1 MGVSP
6 VSVRAGG
13 WENKRCAE
21 RSGARATVTTKRGE
35 RAGAPQVRALRNILN
50 MEAANGF
57 ADRAVAG
64 GLDRF
69 LETLRGQAEADPAL
83 RSLDERGLL
92 SVAYAE
98 LGTAQRERWANE
110 VHRFLGDARPAA
122 RAPERPAP
130 PPEPAAPPVR
140 DPLDAPLVALRTVN
154 RTQAAAIRRMLIRRR
169 MLTTPDPTV
178 RDLVYLFPM
187 RHVDRRERTAVA
199 KLRAG
204 EEQTIEAVLWEAY
217 EVRLGRGGRIRAT
230 QAVVGDDTGN
240 LRVIWWGNP
249 WIAQQLRKAIAAT
262 AQTPSGVPRI
272 VLSGKVSIFQ
282 GNRQMESPE
291 WELIGSANA
300 SGLHTAGLVPFYPT
314 AAITNKRR
322 IPPRRMREIVR
333 EALDS
338 TKNSG
343 LRLRIPDPLPD
354 AVREDTGLLPLP
366 EAIDQYHYPASED
379 AKEQARRRLA
389 FDEFLAIQL
398 KVGMERNYTSSQE
411 GIVLPAFP
419 PVVESFIASLPFEL
433 TAGQRTALDEAMRD
447 VSSGGRPMNRV
458 LQGDVGSGKTVVGVA
473 LLLDAVAGGYQGAMM
488 APTEVL
494 AEQHFLNVRRLLGGP
509 EHSLENPDWFSAAL
523 EGRDEPVTV
532 ALLTGSTR
540 AAPRREI
547 LRMAADGSLDLL
559 IGTHALI
566 QEQVA
571 LPKLALAVGDEQHR
585 FGVLQREALRGKS
598 AVGEPHL
605 LLMSA
610 TPIPRTLALTLYG
623 GLEISTMRELPAGR
637 QEIVTHSVPLARAAD
652 AENYLLTQ
660 VRAGRQCFVVYPRI
674 DDADD
679 RYGGVDDD
687 DDAAGDEANENSDVV
702 PESAALPPLTAVAE
716 YERLRSTSLADARVG
731 LLHGR
736 MPLTE
741 KQAVMDAFRAGEI
754 DVLVSTPVIEVGI
767 DVPNATVMMV
777 QSPSR
782 FGLAQLH
789 QLRGR
794 VGRGAHRSY
803 CFLVSESE
811 GETFQRL
818 SEARQRRVAN
828 GDDWREVEQWFRSA
842 LAQAETSRERLN
854 VLVRTNDG
862 FEIAEE
868 DLKMRKRGDTFGT
881 RQSGIARD
889 LMMGDL
895 TDHDLI
901 DAAKE
906 HAGRILA
913 ADPELGTLPGLR
925 AAVDR
930 LTAAVTDEMA

>member
-1 MGVSP
+1 M
-6 VSVRAGG
+6 
-13 WENKRCAE
+13 
-21 RSGARATVTTKRGE
+21 TTKRGG
-35 RAGAPQVRALRNILN
+35 RAGSSQVRALRNILD

-57 ADRAVAG
+57 ANKAVAG
-64 GLDRF
+64 GFDRF
-69 LETLRGQAEADPAL
+69 LETLRGQAPADSAL

-98 LGTAQRERWANE
+98 LDAARRERWADE
-110 VHRFLGDARPAA
+110 VRRFLGDAQPASRPAK
-122 RAPERPAP
+122 RPAP
-130 PPEPAAPPVR
+130 PPEPAVAPPPR
-140 DPLDAPLVALRTVN
+140 NPLDVPLSALRSVN

-169 MLTTPDPTV
+169 MLTSPEPTV
-178 RDLVYLFPM
+178 RDLLYLFPQ
-187 RHVDRRERTAVA
+187 RHADRRERTAVA

-230 QAVVGDDTGN
+230 EAVVGDDTGN
-240 LRVIWWGNP
+240 IRVIWWGNP

-262 AQTPSGVPRI
+262 GHTPSGVPRI
-272 VLSGKVSIFQ
+272 VLSGKVTLFK
-282 GNRQMESPE
+282 GKKQMESPE
-291 WELIGSANA
+291 WELAGSGNA
-300 SGLHTAGLVPFYPT
+300 SGLHTAGFVPFYPT
-314 AAITNKRR
+314 PAISATKR
-322 IPPRRMREIVR
+322 IPPRKMREIVR
-333 EALDS
+333 TALDS
-338 TKNSG
+338 TKNGGGS
-343 LRLRIPDPLPD
+343 LRIPDPLPD
-354 AVREDTGLLPLP
+354 AVREDVGLLPLA
-366 EAIDQYHYPASED
+366 EAVEQAHYPASED

-398 KVGMERNYTSSQE
+398 RVGMERNYTSSRD

-419 PVVESFIASLPFEL
+419 PVVESFIASLPFDL
-433 TAGQRTALDEAMRD
+433 TRGQRDALEEAMRD
-447 VSSGGRPMNRV
+447 VSSGSRPMSRL
-458 LQGDVGSGKTVVGVA
+458 LQGDVGSGKTVVAVA
-473 LLLDAVAGGYQGAMM
+473 MLLAAVAGGYQGAMM

-494 AEQHFLNVRRLLGGP
+494 AQQHFLNVRRLLSGP

-523 EGRDEPVTV
+523 DDRDEPVTV

-540 AAPRREI
+540 APARREI
-547 LRMAADGSLDLL
+547 LRMAEDGSLDLL

-566 QEQVA
+566 QQQVA
-571 LPKLALAVGDEQHR
+571 LPNLALAVGDEQHR

-637 QEIVTHSVPLARAAD
+637 QEILTRSVDLARAAD
-652 AENYLLTQ
+652 AEHYLLAQ
-660 VRAGRQCFVVYPRI
+660 VREGRQCFVVYPRI

-679 RYGGVDDD
+679 RYSGDDD
-687 DDAAGDEANENSDVV
+687 DDATDEDSDLI

-716 YERLRSTSLADARVG
+716 YERLRSTTLADARVG

-736 MPLTE
+736 MPLPE

-777 QSPSR
+777 QSPTR

-811 GETFQRL
+811 DETFQRL

-828 GDDWREVEQWFRSA
+828 GDDWREVEQWFRAA
-842 LAQAETSRERLN
+842 LAQAESSRERLK

-862 FEIAEE
+862 FEIAEA
-868 DLKMRKRGDTFGT
+868 DLEMRSQGDFFGT
-881 RQSGIARD
+881 RQSGVAPVRMARPSDRD
-889 LMMGDL
+889 LL
-895 TDHDLI
+895 
-901 DAAKE
+901 DASRE
-906 HAGRILA
+906 HAGRILD
-913 ADPELGTLPGLR
+913 ADPELRTLSGLR
-925 AAVDR
+925 DAVDR

>member
-1 MGVSP
+1 M
-6 VSVRAGG
+6 
-13 WENKRCAE
+13 
-21 RSGARATVTTKRGE
+21 TTKRSE
-35 RAGAPQVRALRNILN
+35 RAAASQVRALRNILT

-57 ADRAVAG
+57 PDKAVAG

-69 LETLRGQAEADPAL
+69 LETLRGQAGADPAL
-83 RSLDERGLL
+83 KSLDERGLL

-98 LGTAQRERWANE
+98 LDAARRERWADE
-110 VHRFLGDARPAA
+110 ARRFLGDRPTPRSTGRPA
-122 RAPERPAP
+122 R
-130 PPEPAAPPVR
+130 PPEPPPAQPAGN
-140 DPLDAPLVALRTVN
+140 PLDVPLNALRSVN
-154 RTQAAAIRRMLIRRR
+154 RTQAAAIKRMLIRRR

-178 RDLVYLFPM
+178 RDLLYLFPL
-187 RHVDRRERTAVA
+187 RHVDRRERTSVG
-199 KLRAG
+199 KLRVG
-204 EEQTIEAVLWEAY
+204 EEQTIEAVLWDAY

-230 QAVVGDDTGN
+230 EAVVGDDTGN
-240 LRVIWWGNP
+240 IRVIWWGNP
-249 WIAQQLRKAIAAT
+249 WIAQQLKKAIAAT
-262 AQTPSGVPRI
+262 AHTPNGVPRI
-272 VLSGKVSIFQ
+272 VLSGKVTLFK
-282 GNRQMESPE
+282 GKRQMESPE
-291 WELIGSANA
+291 WELQGSATA

-314 AAITNKRR
+314 AATAKNKR

-338 TKNSG
+338 TRNG
-343 LRLRIPDPLPD
+343 GDRLGIPDPLPD
-354 AVREDTGLLPLP
+354 AVREDVGLLPLGDAV
-366 EAIDQYHYPASED
+366 EQAHYPASED
-379 AKEQARRRLA
+379 EKEQARRRLA

-398 KVGMERNYTSSQE
+398 RVGMERNYTSSQE
-411 GIVLPAFP
+411 GIVLPSFP
-419 PVVESFIASLPFEL
+419 PMVEAFIASLPFEL
-433 TAGQRTALDEAMRD
+433 TQGQRDALDEAMQD
-447 VSSGGRPMNRV
+447 VSTGGRPMSRL
-458 LQGDVGSGKTVVGVA
+458 LQGDVGSGKTVVAVA
-473 LLLDAVAGGYQGAMM
+473 MLLAAVAGGYQGAMM

-494 AEQHFLNVRRLLGGP
+494 ADQHFLNVRRLLSG
-509 EHSLENPDWFSAAL
+509 EQHSLENPDWFAATL
-523 EGRDEPVTV
+523 EGREEPVTV

-540 AAPRREI
+540 AQPRREI
-547 LRMAADGSLDLL
+547 LRMAEEGSLDLL

-566 QEQVA
+566 QQQVA
-571 LPKLALAVGDEQHR
+571 LPNLALAVGDEQHR

-598 AVGEPHL
+598 TVGEPHL

-637 QEIVTHSVPLARAAD
+637 QEILTRSVELARTAD

-660 VRAGRQCFVVYPRI
+660 VREGRQCFIVYPRI

-679 RYGGVDDD
+679 RYSGVDDD
-687 DDAAGDEANENSDVV
+687 DDATDEDSDLI

-716 YERLRSTSLADARVG
+716 YERLRSTTLAGVRVG

-736 MPLTE
+736 MPLPE
-741 KQAVMDAFRAGEI
+741 KQAVMDAFRAGDV

-777 QSPSR
+777 QSPTR

-811 GETFQRL
+811 DETFQRL
-818 SEARQRRVAN
+818 SEVRQRRVAN

-842 LAQAETSRERLN
+842 LAQAETSRARLG

-862 FEIAEE
+862 FEIAEA
-868 DLKMRKRGDTFGT
+868 DLEMRSQGDFFGT
-881 RQSGIARD
+881 RQSGVAPVRMARPSDRD
-889 LMMGDL
+889 LL
-895 TDHDLI
+895 
-901 DAAKE
+901 DASRE
-906 HAGRILA
+906 HAGRILE
-913 ADPELGTLPGLR
+913 ADPELNTLSGLR

>member
-1 MGVSP
+1 M
-6 VSVRAGG
+6 
-13 WENKRCAE
+13 
-21 RSGARATVTTKRGE
+21 
-35 RAGAPQVRALRNILN
+35 RALRNILD

-57 ADRAVAG
+57 PDKAVTG

-69 LETLRGQAEADPAL
+69 LETLRGQAGADPAL
-83 RSLDERGLL
+83 RTLDERGLL

-98 LGTAQRERWANE
+98 LDPARRERWAGE
-110 VHRFLGDARPAA
+110 VRRFLGDTKPVT
-122 RAPERPAP
+122 RAPRRPAP
-130 PPEPAAPPVR
+130 PGPPPAAPPDR
-140 DPLDAPLVALRTVN
+140 DPLDVPLSALRSVN

-169 MLTTPDPTV
+169 MLTHPGETTV
-178 RDLVYLFPM
+178 GDLLYLFPL
-187 RHVDRRERTAVA
+187 RHADRRERTAVA
-199 KLRAG
+199 RLRVG
-204 EEQTIEAVLWEAY
+204 EEQTIEAALWEAY

-240 LRVIWWGNP
+240 IRVLWWGNP

-262 AQTPSGVPRI
+262 AHTPSGVPRV
-272 VLSGKVSIFQ
+272 VLSGKVTVFQ
-282 GNRQMESPE
+282 GKKQMESPE
-291 WELIGSANA
+291 WELAGSGNA

-314 AAITNKRR
+314 AATAKNKR

-338 TKNSG
+338 TKNGGSG
-343 LRLRIPDPLPD
+343 LRIPDPLPD
-354 AVREDTGLLPLP
+354 AVREDVGLRTLA
-366 EAIDQYHYPASED
+366 EAIEQAHYPGSED

-398 KVGMERNYTSSQE
+398 RVGMERNYTSSRE

-419 PVVESFIASLPFEL
+419 PMVESFIAALPFTL
-433 TAGQRTALDEAMRD
+433 TQGQRDALDEAMQD
-447 VSSGGRPMNRV
+447 VSSGGRPMSRL
-458 LQGDVGSGKTVVGVA
+458 LQGDVGSGKTVVAVA
-473 LLLDAVAGGYQGAMM
+473 MLLSAVAGGYQGAMM

-494 AEQHFLNVRRLLGGP
+494 AEQHFLNVRRLLGGQA
-509 EHSLENPDWFSAAL
+509 HSLENPDWFSAVL
-523 EGRDEPVTV
+523 ESRDEPVTV

-540 AAPRREI
+540 APARREI
-547 LRMAADGSLDLL
+547 LRMAEEGTLDLL

-566 QEQVA
+566 QQQVA
-571 LPKLALAVGDEQHR
+571 LPNLALAVGDEQHR

-598 AVGEPHL
+598 TVGEPHL

-623 GLEISTMRELPAGR
+623 GLEVSTMRELPAGR
-637 QEIVTHSVPLARAAD
+637 QEILTRSVDLARAAD
-652 AENYLLTQ
+652 AEHYLLEQ
-660 VRAGRQCFVVYPRI
+660 VREGRQCFVVYPRI

-679 RYGGVDDD
+679 RYAGVDEDD
-687 DDAAGDEANENSDVV
+687 DGADEESDLI

-716 YERLRSTSLADARVG
+716 YERLRSTTLADARVG

-736 MPLTE
+736 MPLPE

-767 DVPNATVMMV
+767 DVPNATVMTV
-777 QSPSR
+777 QSPAR

-811 GETFQRL
+811 DETFQRL
-818 SEARQRRVAN
+818 SDARQRRVAN
-828 GDDWREVEQWFRSA
+828 GDDWRDVEQWFRAA
-842 LAQAETSRERLN
+842 LAQAEKSRNRLK
-854 VLVRTNDG
+854 VLVDTNDG
-862 FEIAEE
+862 FEIAEA
-868 DLKMRKRGDTFGT
+868 DYRMRGRGDFFGT
-881 RQSGIARD
+881 RQSGVAGDNLDDLDLLEAAR
-889 LMMGDL
+889 
-895 TDHDLI
+895 
-901 DAAKE
+901 E
-906 HAGRILA
+906 HAGHILD
-913 ADPELGTLPGLR
+913 ADPDLDTLTGLR

>member
-1 MGVSP
+1 M
-6 VSVRAGG
+6 
-13 WENKRCAE
+13 
-21 RSGARATVTTKRGE
+21 
-35 RAGAPQVRALRNILN
+35 RALRNILDIEA
-50 MEAANGF
+50 EAANGF
-57 ADRAVAG
+57 ANKAVAG

-69 LETLRGQAEADPAL
+69 LETLRGQANADPAL

-98 LGTAQRERWANE
+98 FDAARRERWADE
-110 VHRFLGDARPAA
+110 VRRFLGD
-122 RAPERPAP
+122 RPAP
-130 PPEPAAPPVR
+130 RPAKRAAPTPEPRSAPPPQ
-140 DPLDAPLVALRTVN
+140 DPLDVPLSALRSVN

-169 MLTTPDPTV
+169 MLTHPGEPTV
-178 RDLVYLFPM
+178 GDLLYLFPL
-187 RHVDRRERTAVA
+187 RHVDRRERTSVA
-199 KLRAG
+199 RLRVG
-204 EEQTIEAVLWEAY
+204 EEQTIEAVLWDAY

-230 QAVVGDDTGN
+230 EAVVGDDTGN
-240 LRVIWWGNP
+240 IRVIWWGNP
-249 WIAQQLRKAIAAT
+249 WIAQQLRKAIAAI
-262 AQTPSGVPRI
+262 AHTPSGVPRI
-272 VLSGKVSIFQ
+272 VLSGKVTLFK
-282 GNRQMESPE
+282 GKKQMESPE
-291 WELIGSANA
+291 WELQGSGAA
-300 SGLHTAGLVPFYPT
+300 PGLHTAGLVPFYSSAPT
-314 AAITNKRR
+314 TKGKR

-333 EALDS
+333 AALDS
-338 TKNSG
+338 TKNGGES
-343 LRLRIPDPLPD
+343 LRIPDPVPD
-354 AVREDTGLLPLP
+354 AVREDMGLLVLA
-366 EAIDQYHYPASED
+366 EAIEQTHYPDSED

-398 KVGMERNYTSSQE
+398 RVGMERNYTSTQE
-411 GIVLPAFP
+411 GIVLPSFP
-419 PVVESFIASLPFEL
+419 PMVRSFVASLPFEL
-433 TAGQRTALDEAMRD
+433 TQGQRDALDEAMQD
-447 VSSGGRPMNRV
+447 VSSGGRPMSRL
-458 LQGDVGSGKTVVGVA
+458 LQGDVGSGKTVVAVA
-473 LLLDAVAGGYQGAMM
+473 MLLDAVAGGYQGAMM

-494 AEQHFLNVRRLLGGP
+494 AEQHFLNVRRLLSGP
-509 EHSLENPDWFSAAL
+509 EHSLENPDWFSAVL

-540 AAPRREI
+540 AAPRREV
-547 LRMAADGSLDLL
+547 LRMAEEGTLDLL

-566 QEQVA
+566 QNQVA
-571 LPKLALAVGDEQHR
+571 LPNLALAVGDEQHR

-623 GLEISTMRELPAGR
+623 GLEVSTMRELPAGR
-637 QEIVTHSVPLARAAD
+637 QEILTRSVDLSRARD

-660 VRAGRQCFVVYPRI
+660 VREGRQCFIVYPRI
-674 DDADD
+674 DDSDD
-679 RYGGVDDD
+679 RYSGVDDD
-687 DDAAGDEANENSDVV
+687 DDATDEDSDLI
-702 PESAALPPLTAVAE
+702 PESVALPPLTAVAE
-716 YERLRSTSLADARVG
+716 YERLRSTTLVDARVG

-736 MPLTE
+736 MPLPE

-777 QSPSR
+777 QSPTR

-811 GETFQRL
+811 DETFQRL
-818 SEARQRRVAN
+818 GEVRQRRVAN

-842 LAQAETSRERLN
+842 LAQAESSRERLD

-862 FEIAEE
+862 FEIAEA
-868 DLKMRKRGDTFGT
+868 DLEMRSQGDFFGT
-881 RQSGIARD
+881 RQSGVAPVRMARPSDRD
-889 LMMGDL
+889 LL
-895 TDHDLI
+895 
-901 DAAKE
+901 DASRE
-906 HAGRILA
+906 HAGRILD
-913 ADPELGTLPGLR
+913 ADPELSALPGLR

>member
-1 MGVSP
+1 MRVLL
-6 VSVRAGG
+6 
-13 WENKRCAE
+13 
-21 RSGARATVTTKRGE
+21 TTKRGG
-35 RAGAPQVRALRNILN
+35 RAGSSLVRALRNILD
-50 MEAANGF
+50 MEASNGF

-69 LETLRGQAEADPAL
+69 LETLRGQATTDPAL

-92 SVAYAE
+92 SVVYAE
-98 LGTAQRERWANE
+98 FDAARRERWADE
-110 VHRFLGDARPAA
+110 ARRFLGGARPAA
-122 RAPERPAP
+122 RAPRRPAP
-130 PPEPAAPPVR
+130 PPEPAAPPAR
-140 DPLDAPLVALRTVN
+140 DPLDVPLSALRSVN
-154 RTQAAAIRRMLIRRR
+154 RTQADAIRKMLVRRG
-169 MLTTPDPTV
+169 MLTHIGEPTV
-178 RDLVYLFPM
+178 RDLLYLFPL

-199 KLRAG
+199 GLRVG
-204 EEQTIEAVLWEAY
+204 EEQTVEAVLWEAY

-230 QAVVGDDTGN
+230 EAVVGDDTGN
-240 LRVIWWGNP
+240 VRVIWWGNP

-262 AQTPSGVPRI
+262 AHTPSGVPRI
-272 VLSGKVSIFQ
+272 VLSGKVTLFQ
-282 GNRQMESPE
+282 GRKQMESPE
-291 WELIGSANA
+291 WELAGSGNA
-300 SGLHTAGLVPFYPT
+300 SGIHTAGLVPFYPT
-314 AAITNKRR
+314 AATAKNKR

-338 TKNSG
+338 AKG
-343 LRLRIPDPLPD
+343 GIPDPLPD
-354 AVREDTGLLPLP
+354 AVREDVGLLALP
-366 EAIDQYHYPASED
+366 EAVEQAHYPGSED
-379 AKEQARRRLA
+379 AQEQARRRLA

-398 KVGMERNYTSSQE
+398 RVGMERNYTSTQE

-419 PVVESFIASLPFEL
+419 PIVESFIASLPFEL
-433 TAGQRTALDEAMRD
+433 TQGQRDALDEAMQD
-447 VSSGGRPMNRV
+447 VSGGGRPMSRL
-458 LQGDVGSGKTVVGVA
+458 LQGDVGSGKTVVAVA
-473 LLLDAVAGGYQGAMM
+473 MLLAAVAGGCQGAMM

-494 AEQHFLNVRRLLGGP
+494 AEQHFFNLRRLLGGP
-509 EHSLENPDWFSAAL
+509 EHSLENPDWFSATL
-523 EGRDEPVTV
+523 VGRDEPVTV

-547 LRMAADGSLDLL
+547 LRMGEDGSLDLL

-566 QEQVA
+566 QKQVA
-571 LPKLALAVGDEQHR
+571 LPDLALAVGDEQHR

-598 AVGEPHL
+598 VVGEPHL

-637 QEIVTHSVPLARAAD
+637 QEILTRSVDLARAND

-660 VRAGRQCFVVYPRI
+660 VREGRQCFIVYPRI

-679 RYGGVDDD
+679 RYSGADDD
-687 DDAAGDEANENSDVV
+687 DDAMDEDSDLI

-716 YERLRSTSLADARVG
+716 YERLRSTTLADARVG

-736 MPLTE
+736 MPLPE

-777 QSPSR
+777 QSPTR

-811 GETFQRL
+811 DETFRRL

-828 GDDWREVEQWFRSA
+828 GDDWREVEQWFRAA
-842 LAQAETSRERLN
+842 LAQAESSRKRLQ

-862 FEIAEE
+862 FEIAEA
-868 DLKMRKRGDTFGT
+868 DLEMRSQGDFFGT
-881 RQSGIARD
+881 RQSGVAPVRMARPSDRD
-889 LMMGDL
+889 LL
-895 TDHDLI
+895 
-901 DAAKE
+901 DASRE
-906 HAGRILA
+906 HAGRILD
-913 ADPELGTLPGLR
+913 ADPELRTLSGLR
-925 AAVDR
+925 DAVDR

>member
-1 MGVSP
+1 M
-6 VSVRAGG
+6 
-13 WENKRCAE
+13 
-21 RSGARATVTTKRGE
+21 TTKRGE
-35 RAGAPQVRALRNILN
+35 RAGASQVRALRNILD

-69 LETLRGQAEADPAL
+69 LETLRGQATADPAL

-92 SVAYAE
+92 SVVYAE
-98 LGTAQRERWANE
+98 FDAVRRERWVDE
-110 VHRFLGDARPAA
+110 VRRFLGDRPSPRPAK
-122 RAPERPAP
+122 RAAP
-130 PPEPAAPPVR
+130 PPEPQPAPPAS
-140 DPLDAPLVALRTVN
+140 DPLDVPLSALRSVN
-154 RTQAAAIRRMLIRRR
+154 RPQADAIRRMLIRRR

-178 RDLVYLFPM
+178 RDLLYLFPL

-199 KLRAG
+199 KLRVG
-204 EEQTIEAVLWEAY
+204 EEQTVEAVLWEAY

-230 QAVVGDDTGN
+230 EAVVGDDTGN
-240 LRVIWWGNP
+240 IRVIWWGNP

-262 AQTPSGVPRI
+262 AHTPNGVPRV
-272 VLSGKVSIFQ
+272 VLSGKVTLFK
-282 GNRQMESPE
+282 GKRQMESPE
-291 WELIGSANA
+291 WELAGSAA
-300 SGLHTAGLVPFYPT
+300 APGLHTAGLVPFYPS
-314 AAITNKRR
+314 AATTKGKR

-338 TKNSG
+338 TKNGGDS
-343 LRLRIPDPLPD
+343 LRIPDPLPD
-354 AVREDTGLLPLP
+354 AVREDVGLLALA
-366 EAIDQYHYPASED
+366 EAIERAHYPDSED
-379 AKEQARRRLA
+379 VKEQARRRLA

-398 KVGMERNYTSSQE
+398 RVGMERNYTSTQE
-411 GIVLPAFP
+411 GIILPASP
-419 PVVESFIASLPFEL
+419 PMVESFIASLPFVL
-433 TAGQRTALDEAMRD
+433 TQGQRVALDEAMQD
-447 VSSGGRPMNRV
+447 VSSGSRPMSRL
-458 LQGDVGSGKTVVGVA
+458 LQGDVGSGKTVVAVA
-473 LLLDAVAGGYQGAMM
+473 MLLAAVAGGYQGAMM

-509 EHSLENPDWFSAAL
+509 EHSLENPDWFSAVL
-523 EGRDEPVTV
+523 DGRDEPVTV

-540 AAPRREI
+540 APARREI
-547 LRMAADGSLDLL
+547 LRMAEDGSLDLL

-566 QEQVA
+566 QKQVA
-571 LPKLALAVGDEQHR
+571 LPNLALAVGDEQHR

-610 TPIPRTLALTLYG
+610 TPIPRTLALMLYG
-623 GLEISTMRELPAGR
+623 ERELSTMRELPVGR
-637 QEIVTHSVPLARAAD
+637 QEIVTHSVPLARASD

-660 VRAGRQCFVVYPRI
+660 VREGRQCFVVYPRI

-679 RYGGVDDD
+679 RFSAADDD
-687 DDAAGDEANENSDVV
+687 EDATDEDSDLI

-716 YERLRSTSLADARVG
+716 YERLRSTTLADARVG

-736 MPLTE
+736 MPLPE

-777 QSPSR
+777 QSPTR

-794 VGRGAHRSY
+794 VGRGAYRSY
-803 CFLVSESE
+803 CFLVAESE
-811 GETFQRL
+811 TETKQRL

-828 GDDWREVEQWFRSA
+828 GDDPREVEQWFRSA
-842 LAQAETSRERLN
+842 LAQAESSRERLN

-868 DLKMRKRGDTFGT
+868 DLKMRGPGDWFGK
-881 RQSGIARD
+881 RQSGGKLD
-889 LMMGDL
+889 DP
-895 TDHDLI
+895 DWDLI
-901 DAAKE
+901 HASRE
-906 HAGRILA
+906 HAGRILE
-913 ADPELGTLPGLR
+913 ADPELSTLSGLR